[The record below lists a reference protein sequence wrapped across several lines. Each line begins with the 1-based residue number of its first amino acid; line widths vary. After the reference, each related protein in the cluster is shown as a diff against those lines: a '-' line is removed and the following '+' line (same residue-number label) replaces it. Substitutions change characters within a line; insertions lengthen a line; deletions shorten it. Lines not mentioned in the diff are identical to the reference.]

1 MLSYILKI
9 PLPSGESEM
18 IDSLWSLF
26 PKETLMYRKILPR
39 FEKLYRDHGVDIT
52 FGPKYYDLP
61 RNDNIDDNVL
71 LLEDLSQRG
80 FGLQNRLEGLNLKY
94 TENVLEKLAAFH
106 AVSARYV
113 EVYGPYEV
121 MFEQHMFSEE
131 TRPLYENVKINYF
144 YDYAKTYKDHEKYID
159 LLVTIQDNFKLYSIF
174 QLKFKHFQPNVL
186 DNYLDKCIAASSI
199 DFGEF
204 NVLNHGDFWLN
215 NVLFQNCSENQK
227 LETYFI
233 DFQLCKYGSPTLD
246 LYMFLLSGIS
256 LDIKISHFDYFIK
269 FYHDNLLKYLQILKY
284 NGKPPTLKE
293 LQLMLLKYGYMGRY
307 YYYILFII
315 GSNLFTFPLLLQL
328 SPRYSIAFRCVCM
341 NRKTKP
347 NVILIV

>member
-52 FGPKYYDLP
+52 FAPKYYALP
-61 RNDNIDDNVL
+61 HSDDMDDNVL

-159 LLVTIQDNFKLYSIF
+159 LLVTIEDNFK
-174 QLKFKHFQPNVL
+174 
-186 DNYLDKCIAASSI
+186 
-199 DFGEF
+199 
-204 NVLNHGDFWLN
+204 
-215 NVLFQNCSENQK
+215 
-227 LETYFI
+227 
-233 DFQLCKYGSPTLD
+233 
-246 LYMFLLSGIS
+246 
-256 LDIKISHFDYFIK
+256 
-269 FYHDNLLKYLQILKY
+269 FY
-284 NGKPPTLKE
+284 
-293 LQLMLLKYGYMGRY
+293 
-307 YYYILFII
+307 
-315 GSNLFTFPLLLQL
+315 
-328 SPRYSIAFRCVCM
+328 
-341 NRKTKP
+341 
-347 NVILIV
+347 